1 MPRAQRQSRTPSARP
16 PTSSI
21 DAPEVAK
28 FAALAEE
35 WWDPAGKF
43 APLHRL
49 NPVRLGFVR
58 DHAARHFHRDPRA
71 LAPFAGLSLID
82 IGCGGG
88 LLAEPLAKQGFAIL
102 GIDAA
107 EENIAVASTHAQGL
121 DARLAFRC
129 AAAETIAAEGC
140 SFDVVLIME
149 TVEHVANRAAFLES
163 CAALLN
169 PGGLLFAAT
178 LNRTLKSLALA
189 KFGAEYVLGWIPR
202 GTHDWNKFVPP
213 AVLRSELED
222 ARLEML
228 RTQGVGFDPLAWDWR
243 LSSDTDV
250 NYMMVATKEKTN
262 SQRGG
267 RGGCAR
273 QQGRKFRP
281 KRAKTIC

>member
-1 MPRAQRQSRTPSARP
+1 MPRAQRQSPTRAARLP
-16 PTSSI
+16 ASSV

-35 WWDPAGKF
+35 WWDPAGEF

-58 DHAARHFHRDPRA
+58 DHAALHFGRDPRA

-82 IGCGGG
+82 VGCGGG
-88 LLAEPLAKQGFAIL
+88 LLAEPLAKQRFAVL

-107 EENIAVASTHAQGL
+107 EENVAVASTHAQGL
-121 DARLAFRC
+121 DAPVAFRC
-129 AAAETIAAEGC
+129 AAAETIAAEGR

-149 TVEHVANRAAFLES
+149 IVEHVANRAAFLES
-163 CAALLN
+163 CAALLE

-178 LNRTLKSLALA
+178 INRTLKSLALA

-202 GTHDWNKFVPP
+202 GTHDWNKFVSP
-213 AVLRSELED
+213 VILHSELED
-222 ARLEML
+222 AGLAIL
-228 RTQGVGFDPLAWDWR
+228 KTQGVTFDPLAWDWR

-250 NYMMVATKEKTN
+250 NYMVVARKEKTN
-262 SQRGG
+262 SERGS
-267 RGGCAR
+267 RGGCA
-273 QQGRKFRP
+273 GD
-281 KRAKTIC
+281 AV